1 MAARKALA
9 GFAVLVLGAGITAS
23 VATALSPC
31 SYRACNDEVAAS
43 GLSGQARGAC
53 VKQVIADCRAGRCSC
68 TGGSPPCSCVCGD
81 ELCGPSEDCSTC
93 PQDCG
98 PCPTTTITTTPTTT
112 CPPAT
117 ALYCGGAECIY
128 GGGVGCSPTQA
139 FCPQGMSC
147 DSTTCACTGPA
158 IPCGDPRL
166 RGGLCNFCKWGTC
179 PPGMTCGGVPN
190 GACGWDCACQ

>member
-1 MAARKALA
+1 MVARKVLA
-9 GFAVLVLGAGITAS
+9 GFAMLALGAAIVS
-23 VATALSPC
+23 PVATASSRCGRKTC
-31 SYRACNDEVAAS
+31 SDEVAAS
-43 GLSGQARGAC
+43 GISGQARGAC
-53 VKQVIADCRAGRCSC
+53 LRQVIADCRAGVCSC

-81 ELCGPSEDCSTC
+81 GLCGPSEDCSMC
-93 PQDCG
+93 PGDCG

-117 ALYCGGAECIY
+117 ALYCGGAECFE
-128 GGGVGCSPTQA
+128 GGGVGCGSLGL
-139 FCPQGMSC
+139 CPQGMTCSG
-147 DSTTCACTGPA
+147 TTCACTGPA

-179 PPGMTCGGVPN
+179 PPGMTCRGVPN